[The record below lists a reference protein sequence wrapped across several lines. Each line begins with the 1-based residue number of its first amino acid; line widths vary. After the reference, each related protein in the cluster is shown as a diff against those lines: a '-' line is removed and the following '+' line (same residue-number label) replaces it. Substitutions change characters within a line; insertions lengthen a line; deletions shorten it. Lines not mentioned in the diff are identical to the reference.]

1 MIRFLDGE
9 TAPSVTVRY
18 CAHFLPAADD
28 EPFPVKNRA
37 NR

>member
-1 MIRFLDGE
+1 MIHFPDDE
-9 TAPSVTVRY
+9 TAPSVMVRY